1 MARRSKLV
9 KLTVLPA
16 LATACATAPP
26 MRDDDSERTLRGGQ
40 QFADTGAPQG
50 YVLADNGHYVSV
62 DEVQQGDEGG
72 RYAGEDGQYVG
83 EDGQYVGEDG
93 QYAEEA
99 GEMTAPPM
107 IDSSGYYWGPGAYAY
122 GYGYGFGGGFYPR
135 RYAYVRRSGF
145 GHFFHS
151 RGGGHHF
158 GGHGGHG
165 G

>member
-16 LATACATAPP
+16 LATACATAPQ

-62 DEVQQGDEGG
+62 DEVQPGD
-72 RYAGEDGQYVG
+72 EDGQYVE
-83 EDGQYVGEDG
+83 EDGELSP
-93 QYAEEA
+93 
-99 GEMTAPPM
+99 PPM
-107 IDSSGYYWGPGAYAY
+107 IDSTGYYWGPGAYTY
-122 GYGYGFGGGFYPR
+122 GYGYGWGGGFYPR
-135 RYAYVRRSGF
+135 RYAYVRRGGF

-151 RGGGHHF
+151 HGGGHHF
-158 GGHGGHG
+158 GGHGG
-165 G
+165 